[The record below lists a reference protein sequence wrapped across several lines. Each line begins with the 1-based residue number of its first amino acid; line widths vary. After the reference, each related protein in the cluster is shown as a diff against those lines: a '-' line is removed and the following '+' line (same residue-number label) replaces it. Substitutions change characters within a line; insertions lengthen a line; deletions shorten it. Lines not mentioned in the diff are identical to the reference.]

1 MLLYSIVATKFWR
14 GVTAVTDV
22 TLQLARGGTHVH
34 LARARPLQHLSAG
47 LYVPANLRGVMAAGL
62 AGEIRVR
69 AGRDVEDELLS
80 HRPLSLGRA
89 YRTQSGRLAD
99 SGVQVLAHAVASDAP
114 GRPARSEDSERA
126 LRAALELIETTG
138 IRSVTLPLVE
148 VASGDP
154 DAEAQGRAFGRL
166 LAGHLRRRS
175 RMRQVTVAGLDQQ
188 FLSGLSAYLL
198 DSGAIPVEQ

>member
-1 MLLYSIVATKFWR
+1 M
-14 GVTAVTDV
+14 
-22 TLQLARGGTHVH
+22 TLQLADGGTHVR
-34 LARARPLQHLSAG
+34 LARARPLEHLSAS

-62 AGEIRVR
+62 AGEVRVR
-69 AGRDVEDELLS
+69 AGRNVEDELLS

-89 YRTQSGRLAD
+89 YRTAPGRLAD
-99 SGVQVLAHAVASDAP
+99 SGVEVLAHAVMSDAP
-114 GRPARSEDSERA
+114 GKRARSEDSERA
-126 LRAALELIETTG
+126 LRAALELIETSG
-138 IRSVTLPLVE
+138 IRSLTLPLIE

-154 DAEAQGRAFGRL
+154 DAEAQGRAFGQI

-175 RMRQVTVAGLDQQ
+175 RMRQVTVAGLDRQ